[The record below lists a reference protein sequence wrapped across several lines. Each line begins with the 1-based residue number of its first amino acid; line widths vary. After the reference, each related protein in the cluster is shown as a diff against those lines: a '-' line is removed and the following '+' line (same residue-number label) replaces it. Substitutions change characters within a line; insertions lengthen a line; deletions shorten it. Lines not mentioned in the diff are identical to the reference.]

1 MAVKDSALL
10 AELEP
15 VVETLLE
22 RHLSTSKEWFP
33 HEHVPHG
40 RGRDIEPGHEW
51 DESDADLDGHSLS
64 REVRSALYVN
74 LLTEDNLPYYF
85 RTVETMFGR
94 EGAWGE
100 WVRRWTAEEGRH
112 SMVIYGYLAAT
123 RAVDLVELER
133 GRMAQVSRGETPD
146 PGSLHEAFVYLAL
159 QELATRIS
167 HRNTGLQ
174 IGDPVGYDVMKRVC
188 ADENL
193 HQLFYRDLAAAAV
206 EADPDAM
213 MIAMEKQVRTFA
225 MPGTGIPD
233 FDRHAALI
241 AQAGIYDLQ
250 IHHEQI
256 LAPVVLRQW
265 DAGNVGGL
273 SGDGAAAQER
283 LMKRMAQSE
292 RVAKRYADKRAR
304 AVEADESS
312 QLQPA

>member
-1 MAVKDSALL
+1 MNDSEIIF
-10 AELEP
+10 ELTP
-15 VVETLLE
+15 VIEQLLE
-22 RHLSTSKEWFP
+22 RHLATTKEWFP

-40 RGRDIEPGHEW
+40 RGRDFEQGHEW
-51 DESDADLDGHSLS
+51 SEADVDLDGHTLTP
-64 REVRSALYVN
+64 EVRSALYVN

-85 RTVETMFGR
+85 RTVESMFGR

-123 RAVDLVELER
+123 RAIDLVELER
-133 GRMAQVSRGETPD
+133 GRMAQVSLGETPS
-146 PGSLHEAFVYLAL
+146 PASLHEGFVYLAL

-174 IGDPVGYDVMKRVC
+174 MGDPVGYDVMKRVSG
-188 ADENL
+188 DENL
-193 HQLFYRDLAAAAV
+193 HQLFYRDLATAAV
-206 EADPDAM
+206 EADPNTM
-213 MIAMEKQVRTFA
+213 MIAMEKQVRSFA

-265 DAGNVGGL
+265 DAANISGL
-273 SGDGAAAQER
+273 SGDGAQAQEK

-304 AVEADESS
+304 AAAEEA
-312 QLQPA
+312 LQPA

>member
-1 MAVKDSALL
+1 MND
-10 AELEP
+10 AELLNELTP
-15 VVETLLE
+15 VVENLLE
-22 RHLSTSKEWFP
+22 RHLTTSKEWFP
-33 HEHVPHG
+33 HEHIPHS
-40 RGRDIEPGHEW
+40 RGRDIESGHEW
-51 DESDADLDGHSLS
+51 SEADADLDGHQLS
-64 REVRSALYVN
+64 AEVRSALYVN

-85 RTVETMFGR
+85 RSVEQMFGSD
-94 EGAWGE
+94 GAWGE

-123 RAVDLVELER
+123 QAIDLVALER
-133 GRMAQVSRGETPD
+133 GRMAQVSGGETPD
-146 PGSLHEAFVYLAL
+146 PESLHDGVVYLSL

-206 EADPDAM
+206 EADPDTM
-213 MIAMEKQVRTFA
+213 MIAMERQVRKFA

-233 FDRHAALI
+233 FDHHAALI

-265 DAGNVGGL
+265 DAANISGL
-273 SGDGAAAQER
+273 SGEGAAAQER

-292 RVAKRYADKRAR
+292 RVAKRYAEKREKAQ
-304 AVEADESS
+304 AADA
-312 QLQPA
+312 LQPA